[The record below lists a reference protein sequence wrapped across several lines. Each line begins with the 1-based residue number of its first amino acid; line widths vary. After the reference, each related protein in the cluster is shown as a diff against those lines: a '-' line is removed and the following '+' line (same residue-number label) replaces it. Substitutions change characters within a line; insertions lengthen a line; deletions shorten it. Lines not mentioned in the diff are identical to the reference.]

1 MITSRQLMV
10 WKWWERMVFLNEF
23 WLKGPWIFIFFVLWS
38 TCNLACSFAFFPFT
52 ASHSEQLTFSRHIRF
67 DTFSLNENPI
77 RKLKIFYFSLP
88 QISHNFQSG
97 QLTFRFSSSCTGV
110 CQKVIKYRA
119 RWKIDDLLRLDFFF
133 ELDPTNCD
141 GNSALPFLSMNFSIT
156 EIDLRCKLSRREKVD
171 KWEENIICV
180 LPPCFLL
187 ALIFPCS
194 SVYVLTTVNVQEI
207 PHRANNNSTFS
218 SNEWCNKKCLW
229 SCHPPP
235 KFATFGSWASTKLH
249 KDLDRLNFLHFFF
262 FHMNWTIRRAD

>member
-97 QLTFRFSSSCTGV
+97 QSTFRFSSSCTGV

-119 RWKIDDLLRLDFFF
+119 RWKIDDLLRLDFF
-133 ELDPTNCD
+133 L
-141 GNSALPFLSMNFSIT
+141 NSIQRIATVTQHSLSCRWTFLSQKLIWDANWVGERKSISGKKT
-156 EIDLRCKLSRREKVD
+156 LFAFCLHAFCLHSSSLARRFTFRRRWTYRKFLTVPTITPHFRRTNDAIKNVYDLVIL
-171 KWEENIICV
+171 
-180 LPPCFLL
+180 LPHSLPL
-187 ALIFPCS
+187 AAEPAQNYIKILI
-194 SVYVLTTVNVQEI
+194 V
-207 PHRANNNSTFS
+207 
-218 SNEWCNKKCLW
+218 
-229 SCHPPP
+229 
-235 KFATFGSWASTKLH
+235 
-249 KDLDRLNFLHFFF
+249 
-262 FHMNWTIRRAD
+262 